1 MDHDHDTGDDQSGP
15 EFGDEDDASQDP
27 SGADE
32 ASDPEFEEDE
42 PGGAGQAA
50 GGPGAA
56 LMALGP
62 PDAPRP
68 PKRTGVFLDADDLRA
83 HVGDLLRSF
92 LGGYQVDAWGNF
104 TFAHEDARVF
114 VTVGRSPIGPQVGVF
129 SITNLD
135 IELTPELA
143 AFLLTTNHQLSF
155 GAFSY
160 DHEASAVWLKHNLLG
175 STLDGPEL
183 QSAVAGVASAAA
195 HFDDQIRDR
204 FGGRAFHDAPEDVQQ
219 QAKPP
224 ASDSAHYPSAG
235 GYL

>member
-1 MDHDHDTGDDQSGP
+1 MTDTPPDDDLPGDADPPTEAPS
-15 EFGDEDDASQDP
+15 EDA
-27 SGADE
+27 ADE
-32 ASDPEFEEDE
+32 PDAQE
-42 PGGAGQAA
+42 PGPAGHVA

-56 LMALGP
+56 LAEIAP
-62 PDAPRP
+62 SRPPRP
-68 PKRTGVFLDADDLRA
+68 PKRTGVFLDPDDLRV
-83 HVGDLLRSF
+83 HVGDLLRTF
-92 LGGYQVDAWGNF
+92 LGGYQVDAYGNYTF
-104 TFAHEDARVF
+104 THEDARVF
-114 VTVGRSPIGPQVGVF
+114 VTVGGSPIGPQVGVF

-135 IELTPELA
+135 VDLTPELA
-143 AFLLTTNHQLSF
+143 NFLLSTNHQLSF

-160 DHEASAVWLKHNLLG
+160 DHDASAVWLKHTLLG

-219 QAKPP
+219 RARPP
-224 ASDSAHYPSAG
+224 EPDPDNYPSAG